1 MNNIQQAD
9 GARIIWEAD
18 TQLKTLPNDWQ
29 WKGLVAF
36 VM

>member
-1 MNNIQQAD
+1 MKNIQQAD
-9 GARIIWEAD
+9 GVRIIWEAD

-29 WKGLVAF
+29 RKGLVAF